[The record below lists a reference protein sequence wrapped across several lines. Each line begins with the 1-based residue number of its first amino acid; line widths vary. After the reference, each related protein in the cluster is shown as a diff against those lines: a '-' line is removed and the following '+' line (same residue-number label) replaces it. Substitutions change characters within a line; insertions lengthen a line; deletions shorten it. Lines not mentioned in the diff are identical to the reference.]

1 MFECPE
7 ERNGFFVKHLLKNM
21 TDEDRNKSIE
31 EVLLGVSR
39 GKVNT
44 FVVNNNSM
52 KVGDDDNIDKFFQW
66 PVWWMTGFESLSLP
80 LDVKCENLK
89 RQQQR
94 CISNT
99 SKTLTE
105 GCSSQSE

>member
-21 TDEDRNKSIE
+21 TNEHRNKSIE

-52 KVGDDDNIDKFFQW
+52 NVDHDDNIDKFFQW
-66 PVWWMTGFESLSLP
+66 PVCLVVNRLREPSASLR
-80 LDVKCENLK
+80 CEV
-89 RQQQR
+89 
-94 CISNT
+94 
-99 SKTLTE
+99 
-105 GCSSQSE
+105 